1 MLDYNNYYME
11 DTSRIIQLPK
21 IADPRGNLSIIEQI
35 KQIPFVI
42 KRVHWVYDVPGG
54 FDRGGH
60 AYFET
65 EEFIVALSG
74 SFDVVV
80 DDGVDKKIFQ
90 LNRSYFGL
98 YVPKGMW
105 RTMTNFST
113 NSLALVLSST
123 EYSEK
128 DYISDFDEYL
138 AWRKDGSKVPT
149 ITDAKTSVRLNN
161 PLGKN
166 LVDEGKSV
174 FDCSLCELNKM
185 HDTEGNLTYMYENV
199 HVPFPINR
207 VFYSYDIPGGEDRG
221 AHAHKE
227 CHQFLIA
234 ASGSFEV
241 VLDDGINKRTVLL
254 NRPFW
259 GLHVPPGIWAS
270 EQGFSSGS
278 ICLVLA
284 SHGYDPDDY
293 IRNYDDYLKYL
304 EEKRNQ

>member
-1 MLDYNNYYME
+1 MDSPE
-11 DTSRIIQLPK
+11 IIQLPK
-21 IADPRGNLSIIEQI
+21 IGDERGNLSIIEQL
-35 KQIPFVI
+35 KHIPFKI
-42 KRVHWVYDVPGG
+42 KRVHWIYDVPGG
-54 FDRGGH
+54 IERGGH
-60 AYFET
+60 AFKET

-74 SFDVVV
+74 SFDVVI
-80 DDGVDKKIFQ
+80 DDGEVKKVFP

-98 YVPKGMW
+98 YAPKGMW

-113 NSLALVLSST
+113 NSLALLLSST
-123 EYSEK
+123 EYDEH
-128 DYISDFDEYL
+128 DYIMNYDEFKL
-138 AWRKDGSKVPT
+138 WRKDKSKMPNSP
-149 ITDAKTSVRLNN
+149 DAKTSIKVNDPNKVRMLT
-161 PLGKN
+161 
-166 LVDEGKSV
+166 EGKSV

-185 HDTEGNLTYMYENV
+185 HDKEGNLTYMYENE

-221 AHAHKE
+221 AHAHKH

-241 VLDDGINKRTVLL
+241 ALDDGNNKRTVLL

-284 SHGYDPDDY
+284 SEGYNEDDY
-293 IRNYDDYLKYL
+293 IRNYVNYLDYIKN
-304 EEKRNQ
+304 RNNG

>member
-1 MLDYNNYYME
+1 MNITDCK
-11 DTSRIIQLPK
+11 IISLPK
-21 IADPRGNLSIIEQI
+21 IGDDRGNLSIIEQL

-42 KRVHWVYDVPGG
+42 KRVHWIYDVPGG
-54 FDRGGH
+54 LDRGGH
-60 AYFET
+60 AFKET

-80 DDGVDKKIFQ
+80 DDGEATKTYS

-98 YVPKGMW
+98 YVTKGMW

-123 EYSEK
+123 EFNEH
-128 DYISDFDEYL
+128 DYVSDYNEYKV
-138 AWRKDGSKVPT
+138 WRKDNTMIPT
-149 ITDAKTSVRLNN
+149 ISDLKTSVKLNN
-161 PLGKN
+161 PLFKQI
-166 LVDEGKSV
+166 LTEGKSV

-185 HDTEGNLTYMYENV
+185 HDKEGNLTFMYENV

-221 AHAHKE
+221 AHAHKH

-241 VLDDGINKRTVLL
+241 ALDDGINKRTVLL

-284 SHGYDPDDY
+284 SEGYSEDDY
-293 IRNYDDYLKYL
+293 IRNYDDYLEYINT
-304 EEKRNQ
+304 RNND